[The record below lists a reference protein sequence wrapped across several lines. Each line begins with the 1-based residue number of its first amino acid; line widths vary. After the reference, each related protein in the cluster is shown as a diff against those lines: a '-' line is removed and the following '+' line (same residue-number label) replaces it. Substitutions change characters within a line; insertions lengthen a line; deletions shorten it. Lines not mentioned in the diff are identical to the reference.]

1 MKPRLCCSLWD
12 IAVGWALPRL
22 KHDKLLSTSFEV
34 PRRSLQHSRPL
45 GFNMCVLRSHEG
57 LAESF
62 CSVVRCCSP
71 KPEFPQRAE
80 KPETASG
87 RSRSIAVLQLDV

>member
-22 KHDKLLSTSFEV
+22 KHDKLLSRSFEV

-62 CSVVRCCSP
+62 LPYSGLKLAP
-71 KPEFPQRAE
+71 KGSSWNNCFQGPELSNR
-80 KPETASG
+80 
-87 RSRSIAVLQLDV
+87 L